1 MLGSIQFFLSDNRR
15 EKKLIL
21 SERVLIGEC
30 KTVPSGRITLLPSL
44 KMNFV
49 KLS

>member
-15 EKKLIL
+15 EEKLIL

-30 KTVPSGRITLLPSL
+30 KTVPL
-44 KMNFV
+44 KWENHSSAFT
-49 KLS
+49 